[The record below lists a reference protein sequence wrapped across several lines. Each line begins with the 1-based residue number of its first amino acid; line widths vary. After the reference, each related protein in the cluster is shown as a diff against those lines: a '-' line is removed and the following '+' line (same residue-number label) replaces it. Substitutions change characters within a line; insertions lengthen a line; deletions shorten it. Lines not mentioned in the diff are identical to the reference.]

1 MLDGTCLAEGGE
13 AGKRLRAID
22 WDSNPL
28 GPVQGWPLSLQT
40 AVRIVLSSAFP
51 MMVHWGP
58 ELITFYNDAYA
69 PSLGRKHPGNLG
81 RPAREWWSE
90 MWDQLTPIFDRVLSG
105 HAFSVENACYT
116 PDRDG
121 VPREAYFTHCHSPLW
136 DDHGRIAGIFLVVT
150 ETTRQV
156 VAERDLLQANAALA
170 EQNTTLRESE
180 ARLRA
185 VVSASSEALYSMTA
199 DWKEMRRLTGGAFL
213 ADSVSANRNW
223 FAQYI
228 PTDEQPRVRAAIQ
241 DAIRAKGLFQLEHRV
256 LRADGSVGWTIS
268 RAVPLLDEE
277 GEVTEWF
284 GMASD
289 VTARRDAETALQ
301 RLNETLEEQVA
312 ARTRELITAEEA
324 LRQSQKMEA
333 VGQLTGGVAHDFNNM
348 LTIIRSSVDFLRR
361 PGLADDRRA
370 RYLEAVSDAVQRASR
385 ITGQLLAFAR
395 RQTLKPEIF
404 DVGMKLQGTADMLK
418 TGTGSRIHVELE
430 VPEHPCFVRADLSQ
444 FETALV
450 NLVVNARDAMN
461 GDGRLILRL
470 HCSAFLPPIRGHAGS
485 SRRFAAVSVIDTGS
499 GIAPHLINHI
509 FEPFFTTKEVGK
521 GTGLGLSQVIGFAKQ
536 SGGDVELK
544 SEVGKGSTFTLY
556 LPEVSPS
563 QLTEE
568 RQDASEI
575 SPAGFG
581 ECVLV
586 VEDNLE
592 VGRFCTQIL
601 EDLGYKTSWVTSAE
615 EALERLGRDGSGFKA
630 VFSDVVMPGLGGV
643 ELARL
648 LRNQLPELPV
658 VLTSG
663 YSHVLVQENDHG
675 FPLVDKPYSA
685 EEVGRVLRHA
695 LGKPSGA
702 ATVLAR
708 EPGSMPP
715 APKTKAPQDLR

>member
-1 MLDGTCLAEGGE
+1 MLDETCLAEGGE
-13 AGKRLRAID
+13 AGRHLRAID
-22 WDSNPL
+22 WASNPL
-28 GPVQGWPLSLQT
+28 GPVRNWPLSLQT

-90 MWDQLTPIFDRVLSG
+90 MWDQLVPIFDQVLSG
-105 HAFSVENACYT
+105 RSFSVENARYT

-121 VPREAYFTHCHSPLW
+121 APREAYFTHCHSPLW

-156 VAERDLLQANAALA
+156 IAERDLLQANASLA

-185 VVSASSEALYSMTA
+185 VVSASSEVLYSMTA
-199 DWKEMRRLTGGAFL
+199 DWKEMRQLTGGSFL
-213 ADSVSANRNW
+213 ADSISTNPEW
-223 FAQYI
+223 LAQYI
-228 PTDEQPRVRAAIQ
+228 PADEQPRVRAAIEA
-241 DAIRAKGLFQLEHRV
+241 AIRTKGLFQLEHRV
-256 LRADGSVGWTIS
+256 YRADGSVGWTVS
-268 RAVPLLDEE
+268 RAVPLLDEQ
-277 GEVTEWF
+277 GDIIEWF
-284 GMASD
+284 GTASD
-289 VTARRDAETALQ
+289 VTARRDAEAALQ

-312 ARTRELITAEEA
+312 ARTRELMTAEEA

-361 PGLADDRRA
+361 PGLPEDRRA
-370 RYLEAVSDAVQRASR
+370 RYLEAVSDTVERASR

-395 RQTLKPEIF
+395 RQTLTPEVF
-404 DVGMKLQGTADMLK
+404 DVGTTLQGTVDMLR
-418 TGTGSRIHVELE
+418 TVTGSRIHVELE
-430 VPEHPCFVRADLSQ
+430 LPEQPCFVRADLSQ

-461 GDGRLILRL
+461 GEGRVILRL
-470 HCSAFLPPIRGHAGS
+470 HCGASLPPIRGHAGS
-485 SRRFAAVSVIDTGS
+485 SRRFAAVSVIDTGA
-499 GIAPHLINHI
+499 GIPPQVIDHI
-509 FEPFFTTKEVGK
+509 FEPFFTTKDVGK
-521 GTGLGLSQVIGFAKQ
+521 GTGLGLSQVIGFTKQ
-536 SGGDVELK
+536 SGGDVEVQ

-556 LPEVSPS
+556 LPKVNPA
-563 QLTEE
+563 QLAE
-568 RQDASEI
+568 RQDASSI
-575 SPAGFG
+575 APTGFG
-581 ECVLV
+581 ESVLV

-592 VGRFCTQIL
+592 VGGFCTQIL
-601 EDLGYKTSWVTSAE
+601 EDLGYKAIWVTSAE
-615 EALERLGRDGSGFKA
+615 EALERLGQDGDGFQA

-648 LRNQLPELPV
+648 LRSQLPDLPV

-675 FPLVDKPYSA
+675 FPLVHKPYSA
-685 EEVGRVLRHA
+685 EEVGRVLRRV
-695 LGKPSGA
+695 LGEPSG
-702 ATVLAR
+702 R
-708 EPGSMPP
+708 
-715 APKTKAPQDLR
+715 